1 MHSPWKQADVDL
13 QVWEIQSKKM
23 LKSLGESPKMDRVKF
38 WNP

>member
-13 QVWEIQSKKM
+13 QVWEFKVKM